1 MMDALPNIITKSIIE
16 VLNRLEKDEDNQ
28 YSWKLTRNQ
37 DSLWLTVSCK
47 LPAKTPNKAKDDS
60 EVAERATVKPVRR
73 RRKKRNSPSVLARSR
88 RRHARFLEKK
98 LAGKP
103 DSPSPEDQQDS
114 VCVKE
119 LENTSLVCGSDRD
132 LESSDNP
139 TSAPTSAPAVEPD
152 LLQERAVLFDFLA
165 KTNID
170 SDDSEDNEVDCVCS
184 NCKHPPKEGGEL
196 KRCSRCHI
204 TRYCSVQCQKKD
216 WDFHRFA
223 CSVVAKMKSNA

>member
-1 MMDALPNIITKSIIE
+1 MMDALPNIIPKTIIE
-16 VLNRLEKDEDNQ
+16 ILNRLENDEDNR

-37 DSLWLTVSCK
+37 DSLSLTVSCK
-47 LPAKTPNKAKDDS
+47 LTAKTPNKAKDDS
-60 EVAERATVKPVRR
+60 EVAGRATVKPVRC
-73 RRKKRNSPSVLARSR
+73 RRKKRNSPSALARSR

-103 DSPSPEDQQDS
+103 DSPSPEDQQDF

-132 LESSDNP
+132 LESSVNP
-139 TSAPTSAPAVEPD
+139 TPAPAVEPD

-170 SDDSEDNEVDCVCS
+170 SDNSEDEVDCVCS
-184 NCKHPPKEGGEL
+184 NCKHPPKVGGEL

-223 CSVVAKMKSNA
+223 CSVVAKVKSYA